1 LAKEKKQQSVLNQVQ
16 QLIKDQYG
24 NTLAGRPILL
34 GCANYFPN
42 DVVKNYCC
50 QENTDGNICVYFQEN
65 LENPRC
71 TYFETYLLPV
81 DNNLTAKYYN
91 YLDVN
96 IKDIPK
102 QICGNCKQA
111 FLDKKKKEFCDRC
124 IGKSKKQKV
133 EDTSKDEI
141 I

>member
-24 NTLAGRPILL
+24 NTLASRPILL
-34 GCANYFPN
+34 GCANYFAN
-42 DVVKNYCC
+42 DVVKHYCC

-71 TYFETYLLPV
+71 TYFETYLLPI
-81 DNNLTAKYYN
+81 DNNLVAKYYN

-96 IKDIPK
+96 IKDILK
-102 QICGNCKQA
+102 QICGNCKQS

-124 IGKSKKQKV
+124 RYKG
-133 EDTSKDEI
+133 
-141 I
+141 